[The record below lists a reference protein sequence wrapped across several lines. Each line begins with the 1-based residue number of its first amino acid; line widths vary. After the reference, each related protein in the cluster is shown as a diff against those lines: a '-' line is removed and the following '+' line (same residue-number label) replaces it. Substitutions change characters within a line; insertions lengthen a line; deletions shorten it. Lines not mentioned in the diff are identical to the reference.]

1 MQRLAVEVS
10 VLLIICVLVV
20 LPTMAGDRYIGT
32 ASIFELGVSAR
43 TIGLGGAFIGVAD
56 DEAAIFYNP
65 AGLAS
70 LSKTRFSSLYVRPFG
85 AYSYAAVG
93 VSEHGWGGYMLVLD
107 SDTLNERDLYGNVTG
122 SFRYTSSGL
131 LFGFGKRIDS
141 KLSCGLQ
148 VKGYRLFF
156 PTSACG
162 VAVSPSILYRQG
174 ALTSGIIWRNALSM
188 GTYYADGHS
197 EPWIRD
203 IAVGLSYQHEDTTCC
218 IDFTENLITRGEIA
232 CVRMGCEYSGCKP
245 FVFRV
250 GTNRDWSSLGFSF
263 HWENLQLD
271 FAYLIHYALADSY
284 MISLSYQGTG
294 SLVTE
299 LSKTVQWLGSI
310 VRATN

>member
-1 MQRLAVEVS
+1 MQRLAVEVT
-10 VLLIICVLVV
+10 VVLIICVLIVV
-20 LPTMAGDRYIGT
+20 PTIAGDTYIST

-70 LSKTRFSSLYVRPFG
+70 LSETKFSSLYVRPFG
-85 AYSYAAVG
+85 AYSYGAVG
-93 VSEHGWGGYMLVLD
+93 VSEHGWGTYLLVLD
-107 SDTLNERDLYGNVTG
+107 SDTLEERDLYGNVTG
-122 SFRYTSSGL
+122 SFRYTSGGL
-131 LFGFGKRIDS
+131 LFGFGKRIGS
-141 KLSCGLQ
+141 NLSCGLQ
-148 VKGYRLFF
+148 VKGYRLFS
-156 PTSACG
+156 PTNASGLC
-162 VAVSPSILYRQG
+162 VSPSILYRQG

-188 GTYYADGHS
+188 GIYYADGHT

-203 IAVGLSYQHEDTTCC
+203 IAVGLSYKYKDTTYC

-232 CVRMGCEYSGCKP
+232 CVRMGCEYAGCKP

-271 FAYLIHYALADSY
+271 FAYLLHYALADSY

-294 SLVTE
+294 SLMTE
-299 LSKTVQWLGSI
+299 LSKATQQLSSI

>member
-1 MQRLAVEVS
+1 MQRLAVEVT
-10 VLLIICVLVV
+10 VVLIICVLVV
-20 LPTMAGDRYIGT
+20 VPTIAGDTYIST

-85 AYSYAAVG
+85 AYSYGAVG
-93 VSEHGWGGYMLVLD
+93 VSEHGWGTYLLVLD
-107 SDTLNERDLYGNVTG
+107 SDTLEERDLYGNVIG

-141 KLSCGLQ
+141 NLSCGLQ
-148 VKGYRLFF
+148 VKGYRLFS
-156 PTSACG
+156 PTNASGLCI
-162 VAVSPSILYRQG
+162 SPSILYRQG

-188 GTYYADGHS
+188 GTYYAHGHT

-203 IAVGLSYQHEDTTCC
+203 IAVGLSYQHKDTTYC
-218 IDFTENLITRGEIA
+218 IDFTENLITRDEIA
-232 CVRMGCEYSGCKP
+232 CVRMGCEYTGCKP

-271 FAYLIHYALADSY
+271 FAYLLHYALPDSY

-294 SLVTE
+294 SLMTE
-299 LSKTVQWLGSI
+299 LSRATQRLSSI
-310 VRATN
+310 VRARN